1 MGKLENMQ
9 LTAMKEKMV
18 EKINQHRL
26 AITAGTV
33 MIMTTG
39 FASAGTLNTSVAPIL
54 DDVTLLFT
62 PLLSMILGAIPL
74 IIVLAVASFVIGLL
88 SVILNK
94 IRI

>member
-18 EKINQHRL
+18 EKINQNRL